1 MRPCLH
7 QRLRVQL
14 RQKCLALGVQSLSL
28 HMIRPSI
35 AQRILDSLHVQAQL
49 TLHLADPNDRS
60 DNLWFISELRSQ
72 MGIRVPVARLK
83 LGTQRIEVRTHTL
96 EQHSLILLHSRAH
109 ARPGKQLVKQRKDP
123 QPFTRRMRVGE
134 QVAESFNESRLD
146 VRNTLSVQRLGMG

>member
-49 TLHLADPNDRS
+49 TLHLADPDDRP

-72 MGIRVPVARLK
+72 MGI
-83 LGTQRIEVRTHTL
+83 
-96 EQHSLILLHSRAH
+96 
-109 ARPGKQLVKQRKDP
+109 
-123 QPFTRRMRVGE
+123 
-134 QVAESFNESRLD
+134 
-146 VRNTLSVQRLGMG
+146 